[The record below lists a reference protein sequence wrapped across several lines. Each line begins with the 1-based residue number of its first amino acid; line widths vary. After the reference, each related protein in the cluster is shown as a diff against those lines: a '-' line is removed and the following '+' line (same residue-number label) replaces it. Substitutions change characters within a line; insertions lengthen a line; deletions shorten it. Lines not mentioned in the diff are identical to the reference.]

1 MGFRAG
7 EDVFVES
14 KPFSYV
20 VDPVDP
26 EFCKNVCDSCLKE
39 ANGLFACTKCHE
51 VYYCSKSCQKNAWE
65 SHHEVECGYLQSI
78 PESLKSMSETR
89 HILRIVLK
97 LSQNGKDEFVTL
109 PNGKKRYF
117 ADLMSHKDKLEEDAE
132 KMKALKGMFKPF
144 QVWLADKAPSFDEFL
159 EIYGKIKI
167 NAVDIEHA
175 SGLYL
180 GYSAID
186 HSCAPN
192 ATFFDNGTELTI
204 RAIDDIE
211 DFSGTFKNLILVRV
225 SDFLWLAYVCMKV

>member
-1 MGFRAG
+1 MGYRAG

-20 VDPVDP
+20 VDPQ
-26 EFCKNVCDSCLKE
+26 FRKIVCDSCLKE
-39 ANGLFACTKCHE
+39 ANGLFACTECHE
-51 VYYCSKSCQKNAWE
+51 VYYCDKSCQKNAWK
-65 SHHEVECGYLQSI
+65 SHHKVECGYLQNI
-78 PESLKSMSETR
+78 PEYLNSPPKIKVVALFA
-89 HILRIVLK
+89 LRIVLK

-117 ADLMSHKDKLEEDAE
+117 ADLMSHKDKLKEDME
-132 KMKALKGMFKPF
+132 TNWALQRMYLKRMFEPF
-144 QVWLADKAPSFDEFL
+144 QGWLADKAPSLDEFL

-167 NAVDIEHA
+167 NAAELEHA

-192 ATFFDNGTELTI
+192 AAFFDNGTELTI
-204 RAIDDIE
+204 RARDDIK
-211 DFSGTFKNLILVRV
+211 DFSGI
-225 SDFLWLAYVCMKV
+225 FLFYLRRIEMFS